1 MASSTVPT
9 KHPVETAARL
19 RLLIT
24 RLARAMRQQDAG
36 DLTPTLRAALATID
50 REGPLTLGD
59 LAKREH
65 VAPPSI
71 TRAVDRLEAMGLVTR
86 RQDADD
92 RRIARAHVTAAG
104 HRYVA
109 QNRSRR
115 NAWLATRLADLSDG
129 DLRRLAEAADVLE
142 RLLEPTEPRE
152 P

>member
-1 MASSTVPT
+1 MATTAAPT
-9 KHPVETAARL
+9 TNPLETAGRL

-36 DLTPTLRAALATID
+36 DLSPTLRAALATID

-92 RRIARAHVTAAG
+92 RRIARAHVTPAG
-104 HRYVA
+104 RRHVA

-115 NAWLATRLADLSDG
+115 NAWLATRLAEVSDD

-142 RLLEPTEPRE
+142 RLLEPQEPSE